1 MSEPQ
6 KTWEEYYSKIKNR
19 KIDEALMLWEKI
31 SDAGANDETIFAMD
45 FSHFC
50 DRSERLKELAEQL
63 NENYEVEFSA
73 IDDKGYQSLNCTTRP
88 YGVELTKE
96 DFINWVEFMCDVS
109 QSYSCVFSSF
119 TLESPELGLKW
130 SNEDVESIK
139 YS

>member
-1 MSEPQ
+1 MSDPQ

-19 KIDEALMLWEKI
+19 KTDEALILWEQI
-31 SDAGANDETIFAMD
+31 LGAGASDETIFAMD

-50 DRSERLKELAEQL
+50 DRPERLKELAEQL
-63 NENYEVEFSA
+63 SENYEVEFSA

-88 YGVELTKE
+88 YGNELSKE
-96 DFINWVEFMCDVS
+96 DLINWVEFMCDVS

-119 TLESPELGLKW
+119 TLESTELGLKW
-130 SNEDVESIK
+130 SNKDVESTK